1 MSESH
6 HNASAD
12 RSGASAVTGNNRIRS
27 IAIVGGGTAGWLAA
41 SVLARALPGTG
52 TVITLIESPEIGTV
66 GVGEATIPPIIDL
79 LRFLSINEQDFVR
92 HTNATY
98 KLGIKFTDWK
108 EQGHTYWHPF
118 GTFGAPI
125 NRRPFH
131 HTWHRA
137 RATGAALRFSDY
149 SVCAALGDAGKFRF
163 PGGDPNGADAGVRYA
178 LHFDAILVARYLRS
192 YSERLGVIR
201 IERNVIGATMRS
213 DGHLDALQFSDGSTL
228 CADLYIDCSGFRG
241 ILIEKVLGT
250 GYLDWTALL
259 PCDRAVAFP
268 TPSTLPRPPFTRAA
282 ARGAGWQW
290 RIPLQHRVGNG
301 YVYSSAHCTDDQALE
316 DLLGT
321 ADGKPLADPRFLRFV
336 TGRRRL
342 YWNRNCIALGLA
354 SGFMEPLES
363 TSIHLVTSGL
373 YHLLE
378 HFPDRGFDQ
387 ANIDSYNHEL
397 IEECE
402 RVRDFIVLHYCL
414 TQRTDTPLWRYCQSM
429 AVPDSLR
436 ERIEL
441 YEASGRI
448 RIRSGELFT
457 DLSWFYVFEGLGLRP
472 VSYDPLLDV
481 VPERKLREILVS
493 MARATGAVI
502 KSAPSH
508 DSYFNADAA
517 ASSRPSLIS

>member
-1 MSESH
+1 
-6 HNASAD
+6 
-12 RSGASAVTGNNRIRS
+12 
-27 IAIVGGGTAGWLAA
+27 
-41 SVLARALPGTG
+41 
-52 TVITLIESPEIGTV
+52 
-66 GVGEATIPPIIDL
+66 
-79 LRFLSINEQDFVR
+79 
-92 HTNATY
+92 
-98 KLGIKFTDWK
+98 
-108 EQGHTYWHPF
+108 
-118 GTFGAPI
+118 
-125 NRRPFH
+125 
-131 HTWHRA
+131 
-137 RATGAALRFSDY
+137 
-149 SVCAALGDAGKFRF
+149 
-163 PGGDPNGADAGVRYA
+163 
-178 LHFDAILVARYLRS
+178 
-192 YSERLGVIR
+192 
-201 IERNVIGATMRS
+201 
-213 DGHLDALQFSDGSTL
+213 
-228 CADLYIDCSGFRG
+228 
-241 ILIEKVLGT
+241 
-250 GYLDWTALL
+250 
-259 PCDRAVAFP
+259 
-268 TPSTLPRPPFTRAA
+268 
-282 ARGAGWQW
+282 
-290 RIPLQHRVGNG
+290 
-301 YVYSSAHCTDDQALE
+301 
-316 DLLGT
+316 
-321 ADGKPLADPRFLRFV
+321 
-336 TGRRRL
+336 
-342 YWNRNCIALGLA
+342 
-354 SGFMEPLES
+354 MEPLES